1 MAVGLEFSLR
11 HEIEKV
17 HLLLLLETRRILVEV
32 FADGDVRQGLFHP

>member
-17 HLLLLLETRRILVEV
+17 HLLLLETRRILVEV
-32 FADGDVRQGLFHP
+32 YADGDVRQGLFHP